1 MARGTQKRKTRDV
14 PQGLRGGV
22 RGEGMI
28 VQVHKLEK
36 KRVRFVVIIVC
47 LFTVFGTCVCCVC
60 VCVCVFEGRVQG
72 ECRVC
77 VLL

>member
-14 PQGLRGGV
+14 PQGLRRGV
-22 RGEGMI
+22 RRESMI

-47 LFTVFGTCVCCVC
+47 LFTVFGTCVC
-60 VCVCVFEGRVQG
+60 VCVCVFEGCVQG